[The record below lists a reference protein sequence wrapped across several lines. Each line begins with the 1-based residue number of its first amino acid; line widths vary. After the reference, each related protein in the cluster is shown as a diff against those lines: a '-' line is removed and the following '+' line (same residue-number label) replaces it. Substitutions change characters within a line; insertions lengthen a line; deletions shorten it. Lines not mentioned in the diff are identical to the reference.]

1 MIGITMIPPPTPK
14 NPEISPAPTPRAR
27 SRPSRGQEMLMRRPL
42 SLGAGYL
49 VLEAGAVS
57 YPQGMT
63 RRHSRFAVALIT
75 AVVAAAAFAAPASA
89 ADAFR
94 KSRRARSLI
103 IAIPPAAN
111 IVIETNKLSAEPRPN
126 RASAQSAHHNC
137 ARMAVCT
144 IDLASGLFK
153 FMQTH
158 VSLPTTGSPP

>member
-1 MIGITMIPPPTPK
+1 MK
-14 NPEISPAPTPRAR
+14 SVVRIS
-27 SRPSRGQEMLMRRPL
+27 L
-42 SLGAGYL
+42 
-49 VLEAGAVS
+49 
-57 YPQGMT
+57 
-63 RRHSRFAVALIT
+63 VALLL
-75 AVVAAAAFAAPASA
+75 AGFAAPASA